1 MKKTSLILLLI
12 LTFTACKKSD
22 KTAKMIGT
30 DWLIGKWEQKTDQ
43 GIASETW
50 EKVNDSTYK
59 GHSFFI
65 KSKDTLHFETMQLNQ
80 KGESIFYTST
90 IKGQNNDAPV
100 TFNLSSVTKKQLV
113 FDNPKNEYP
122 RKIVYKQITS
132 DSIIATISGI
142 QQGKPS
148 SESYSM
154 KKSK

>member
-30 DWLIGKWEQKTDQ
+30 DWLIGKWEQKNDQ
-43 GIASETW
+43 GIVSETW

-59 GHSFFI
+59 GQSFFI

-80 KGESIFYTST
+80 KGGSIFYTST
-90 IKGQNNDAPV
+90 VKGQNNDTSV
-100 TFNLSSVTKKQLV
+100 TFNLSSVTKNQLV

-122 RKIVYKQITS
+122 RKIVYKQITN
-132 DSIIATISGI
+132 DTIIATISGI

-148 SESYSM
+148 SESYYM